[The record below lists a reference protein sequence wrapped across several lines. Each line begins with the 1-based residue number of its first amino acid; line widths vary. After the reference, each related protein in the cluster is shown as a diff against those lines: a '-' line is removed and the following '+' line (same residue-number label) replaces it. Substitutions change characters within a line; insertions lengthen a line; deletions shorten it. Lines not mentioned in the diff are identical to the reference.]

1 MKKMIKKLIFN
12 KYLVKFISYIFKYL
26 EECNVINNRTN
37 MMKQYNLKYN
47 SIFNGKTVN
56 FYGGG
61 GT

>member
-37 MMKQYNLKYN
+37 MMKQYNLKHN
-47 SIFNGKTVN
+47 SIFNGKSVN

-61 GT
+61 CA